1 MSHKF
6 TLGQSVTYFASML
19 EASTGSGRYT
29 IIQLMPP
36 DGGGEYQYTVQREK
50 TGELRRVHE
59 AQLRPLPIAAPT
71 PQPPPRRHI
80 RSSSN
85 CIAVSAAR

>member
-6 TLGQSVTYFASML
+6 TLGQSVTYLASML
-19 EASTGSGRYT
+19 EASAGSGRYT

-50 TGELRRVHE
+50 TGELRRVRE

-85 CIAVSAAR
+85 RIAVSAAR

>member
-6 TLGQSVTYFASML
+6 TFGQSVTYFASTL
-19 EASTGSGRYT
+19 EASTVSGRYT
-29 IIQLMPP
+29 ITELMPA
-36 DGGGEYQYTVQREK
+36 DSSGEYQYTVQREK
-50 TGELRRVHE
+50 TGELRRARE
-59 AQLRPLPIAAPT
+59 AQLRPLPIAAQT

-85 CIAVSAAR
+85 RIAVSATR